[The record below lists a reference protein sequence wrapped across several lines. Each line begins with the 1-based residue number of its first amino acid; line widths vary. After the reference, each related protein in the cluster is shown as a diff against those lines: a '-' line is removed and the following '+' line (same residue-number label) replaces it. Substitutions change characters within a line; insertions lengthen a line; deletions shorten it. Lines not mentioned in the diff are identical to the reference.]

1 MAIIRGRASRL
12 FFFLLVHG
20 HRKYSLC
27 MWGGGG
33 GGGDQENVIEVG
45 GPVGNARAEHEQT
58 YSCSYSMYIKPA
70 AR

>member
-1 MAIIRGRASRL
+1 MY
-12 FFFLLVHG
+12 V
-20 HRKYSLC
+20 
-27 MWGGGG
+27 